1 MKMDKGEIV
10 VKGTGKVSASPDLL
24 IIELSLE
31 VVEPEYDKA
40 MLVATEHLDAL
51 RAAVVSAGHDKG
63 SLKTTQFNVNTK
75 YESYRD
81 KSQNYRQK
89 FIGYCCTHRLR
100 LESGLDMKRLGVTL
114 GAIADCPA
122 RPWFSIKFSVKDPTA
137 VSEQLLENAI
147 GNAKRKAEVLTKSAG
162 VKLGAIKRIDYNWSE
177 HRLYSQTDYHVME
190 SAADYSESPRALA
203 IDIKPEDIDV
213 SDNVTV
219 IWSIE

>member
-1 MKMDKGEIV
+1 MEKREIV

-24 IIELSLE
+24 VIDLNHE

-51 RAAVVSAGHDKG
+51 RAAVVSAGHDKK

-81 KSQNYRQK
+81 KSNNYKQK
-89 FIGYCCTHRLR
+89 FVGYCCTHGLR
-100 LESGLDMKRLGVTL
+100 LEFDLDMKRLGVTL

-122 RPWFSIKFSVKDPTA
+122 RPRFSIKFSVKDPTA
-137 VSEQLLENAI
+137 VSEQLLENAVE
-147 GNAKRKAEVLTKSAG
+147 NAKRKAEVLAKSAG

-177 HRLYSQTDYHVME
+177 HHLYSQTDFCLAE

-203 IDIKPEDIDV
+203 MDIEPDDIDV

-219 IWSIE
+219 IWFME